1 MKIKVCGMR
10 NPENIIELSALHPD
24 FMGFIFYKKSPR
36 YVGDLLPEILTNISA
51 KKVGVFVNEG
61 IQQICSLASK
71 YNLDAIQL
79 HGKESVETCK
89 LVKRNGLICI
99 KAFSIE
105 KPEDFEASIDYDS
118 CADFFLF
125 DTKTPAY
132 GGSGQK
138 FDWSILEH
146 YKGKKNFFLSGGISL
161 EDVENIKA
169 LNHPKLYCVDI
180 NSKFET
186 EPAMKNIEQIKIF
199 FQQMRA

>member
-1 MKIKVCGMR
+1 MR
-10 NPENIIELSALHPD
+10 NPENIIELSTLKPD
-24 FMGFIFYKKSPR
+24 FIGFIFYKKSPR
-36 YVGDLLPEILTNISA
+36 YVGDLLPESLTNISA
-51 KKVGVFVNEG
+51 TKVGVFVNEE
-61 IQQICSLASK
+61 IKQICSLANK

-105 KPEDFEASIDYDS
+105 KPEDFEATIDYDS

-138 FDWSILEH
+138 FNWSILEH
-146 YKGKKNFFLSGGISL
+146 YKGKTPFFLSGGISL
-161 EDVENIKA
+161 EDVENIKT

-186 EPAMKNIEQIKIF
+186 EPAMKNIEQIKKF
-199 FQQMRA
+199 FQQMRT